1 MNQAKIC
8 NLDYMFIYNKVNI
21 IKKKTYYIQKNLL
34 CCLHFLKTVRLAL
47 LKFKNLKKILSLSFY

>member
-21 IKKKTYYIQKNLL
+21 SKKKPIMYKKFLI
-34 CCLHFLKTVRLAL
+34 CCLHFLKIVRFAL
-47 LKFKNLKKILSLSFY
+47 LKF

>member
-21 IKKKTYYIQKNLL
+21 IKKKTYYIQKKFVML
-34 CCLHFLKTVRLAL
+34 FTL
-47 LKFKNLKKILSLSFY
+47 LKNS